1 MGAPVPGKPTIL
13 WFFALLP
20 LSFVLIILGSYGDAR
35 SSLGVRARR
44 RGEAE
49 LRGGVL

>member
-1 MGAPVPGKPTIL
+1 MGALILGKPTIL

-35 SSLGVRARR
+35 ISLCARARR

-49 LRGGVL
+49 LRSGRE